1 MGLYLAK
8 LLMTSALIV
17 LISEVAKRSDKFGA
31 LIAALP
37 LTTLLVISWM
47 YIENQTD
54 KKIANHMVLT
64 FYFVLPTLPMFLLF
78 PYLISKLGFQALW
91 LAELSSPGGC
101 YICLIWAIK
110 NLDLISYNSTPNIR
124 AASHAYDHCY
134 LVLYRHR
141 FFCFCT
147 AMDDWPVL

>member
-1 MGLYLAK
+1 MGFYLAK

-17 LISEVAKRSDKFGA
+17 LISEVVKRSDKFGA

-64 FYFVLPTLPMFLLF
+64 FCFVLPTLPMFLLF
-78 PYLISKLGFQALW
+78 PYLISKLGFLGALASGII
-91 LAELSSPGGC
+91 LTGGLL
-101 YICLIWAIK
+101 YLF
-110 NLDLISYNSTPNIR
+110 DLGYQKFGFNI
-124 AASHAYDHCY
+124 
-134 LVLYRHR
+134 L
-141 FFCFCT
+141 
-147 AMDDWPVL
+147 

>member
-1 MGLYLAK
+1 MGFYLAK

-78 PYLISKLGFQALW
+78 PYLISKLGGLVKAFADNADSGRGMDGPKLW
-91 LAELSSPGGC
+91 KSC
-101 YICLIWAIK
+101 
-110 NLDLISYNSTPNIR
+110 
-124 AASHAYDHCY
+124 
-134 LVLYRHR
+134 
-141 FFCFCT
+141 
-147 AMDDWPVL
+147 